1 MVFHEEALY
10 QVYLPL
16 LTFLPFSVSLCL
28 SLSVSVSLSLTL
40 RACLVYLWVFVVVS
54 PHFLFCVSSNLL
66 TDPNLADCRK
76 EADVVFVVDSSSN
89 LLYRDFRKY
98 ILETIVDIIRRLTV
112 DSGRTRVAAVQF
124 TNTAKVRLRRV
135 SSVN

>member
-1 MVFHEEALY
+1 MTLII
-10 QVYLPL
+10 
-16 LTFLPFSVSLCL
+16 TFCYRIF
-28 SLSVSVSLSLTL
+28 
-40 RACLVYLWVFVVVS
+40 
-54 PHFLFCVSSNLL
+54 SNLM

-76 EADVVFVVDSSSN
+76 EADVVFVVDSTSN

-98 ILETIVDIIRRLTV
+98 ILGTIVDIIRRLTV

-135 SSVN
+135 SSVTKAVVGRAQVYYTTSWVSKLVTVDL